1 MKDSTLFVSQ
11 DFFAERRVNDFHF
24 LERSSQRSYAG
35 GTMSLWFFSEEEKM
49 LAESVKAFA
58 QAELLPKIEHLDEIE
73 GFNTEA
79 FRKIGDLGLLGITV
93 AEEDGGAG
101 MGAVAATIAMEEMA
115 AVDASTTLSYLAH
128 TILCVNQI
136 GRNGSKE
143 QKQKYLPK
151 LISGEQI
158 GGMGM
163 SEPGSGSDALG
174 MLSRAVKQAD
184 GSYVLNGSKTW
195 ITNGPNGDIFY
206 CYARTGATKKDVST
220 FIIEKDMPGFSTG
233 KKFKKMGMRA
243 SPTGELWFSDVRIP
257 AENRVGE
264 EGGSVKAMMRN
275 LDIERITI
283 AGISLGIARNC
294 IEVATQYSKE
304 RKQFDLPIGAFQQI
318 QERLS
323 EAAAWYEA
331 CRALTYQAAK
341 TWDLG
346 LMQGKEASMMAAKA
360 KLQAAQMATQV
371 GLDAIQILGGYGYTR
386 EFPVERQMRDA
397 KLIEIGAGTNE
408 ILRLIIARQMLGI
421 EVADALTR

>member
-1 MKDSTLFVSQ
+1 
-11 DFFAERRVNDFHF
+11 
-24 LERSSQRSYAG
+24 
-35 GTMSLWFFSEEEKM
+35 MSLWFFSEEEKM

-58 QAELLPKIEHLDEIE
+58 QSELLPKIEHLDEIE
-73 GFNTEA
+73 SFNAPA
-79 FRKIGDLGLLGITV
+79 FKKLGNMGLLGITV
-93 AEEDGGAG
+93 PEEDGGAG

-151 LISGEQI
+151 LISGEHI

-174 MLSRAVKQAD
+174 MLTRAERQKD
-184 GSYVLNGSKTW
+184 GTYKINGSKSW

-220 FIIEKDMPGFSTG
+220 FIIEKGMEGFTTG

-243 SPTGELWFSDVRIP
+243 SPTGELWFTDVMVPGANRI
-257 AENRVGE
+257 GE
-264 EGGSVKAMMRN
+264 ENASVKAMMRN

-283 AGISLGIARNC
+283 AGISLGSARNC
-294 IEVATQYSKE
+294 IEVATQYCKE
-304 RKQFDLPIGAFQQI
+304 RKQFDVPIGAFQQM
-318 QERLS
+318 QERLA
-323 EAAAWYEA
+323 EATAWYEA

-341 TWDLG
+341 TWDMG

-408 ILRLIIARQMLGI
+408 ILRLIIARQMLGTD
-421 EVADALTR
+421 VADALMK